1 MLELQVDRAHYITFL
16 SLGFLLAIILVPFA
30 QADAVV
36 NQFKFV
42 VSNIAYQSSISNY
55 GANVGYTVTATSN
68 GTPVS
73 TLSCNPPSGSQ
84 FPVGNTAVTCIATD
98 SQSNSASDSFI
109 ITVSGTDS
117 VPPTIVP
124 PANVAATA
132 TGTYTNVALGK
143 PTVTDNADTSPLV
156 TNDAPAAGFPVGI
169 TTVTWTATDHSGNSA
184 TATQQVTVSPGGTT
198 LTVSASPSGGLYNS
212 AQSVTLT
219 ASAPSTIYY
228 TKDGTTPTTSS
239 TNGPSPVSGIS
250 ISTST
255 TLKFFAKDTAGNSG
269 TIQTASYTVDTV
281 APAAP
286 VITTLS
292 STTNNKTPTIAGTAE
307 AGSSIQ
313 LFDGSTPLGS
323 PATATGG
330 SWSITVSVLS
340 DGSHVIT
347 AKATD
352 IATNTSLSSASIT
365 ITVDT
370 VAPVI
375 TRNGPSPV
383 SVAVGSTYTD
393 AGATAT
399 DNVDGNITSRIV
411 TVNPV
416 NASTPGTYTV
426 TYNVQDNAGNAATQ
440 VTRTVNVGDTTP
452 PVITLLGSSPVSVE
466 IGSTYTDAGA
476 TATDN
481 VDGDITSSIVTVNP
495 VNTALIG
502 TYTVT
507 YDVKNAA
514 GNPATQVART
524 VRVIHT
530 GAPIIYMQDTI
541 ASAGQPAYS
550 GKPIYA
556 EYVTGSSMLVGKQ
569 IDTILVKLKKGGLPT
584 GTATIGV
591 FNTDLSVKG
600 SFGTIDVSTIA
611 TSYTDYTFSLP
622 TSAQPY
628 LIQAGDRIGI
638 KFAGGDA
645 SNFVSIMTDRTNA
658 FDGAN
663 AYRTTYGTG
672 WTDILTEDFYMTLK
686 LANIYS

>member
-98 SQSNSASDSFI
+98 SQSNSVSDSFI

-340 DGSHVIT
+340 DGAHVIT

-375 TRNGPSPV
+375 TRNGPSPI
-383 SVAVGSTYTD
+383 SVAV
-393 AGATAT
+393 
-399 DNVDGNITSRIV
+399 
-411 TVNPV
+411 
-416 NASTPGTYTV
+416 
-426 TYNVQDNAGNAATQ
+426 
-440 VTRTVNVGDTTP
+440 
-452 PVITLLGSSPVSVE
+452 
-466 IGSTYTDAGA
+466 GSTYTDAGA

-530 GAPIIYMQDTI
+530 GTPIIYMQDTI

-658 FDGAN
+658 FDSAN

-672 WTDILTEDFYMTLK
+672 WTDTLTDDIYMTLK